1 MKISKIE
8 TFATSLQKFYFNSEE
23 IQPLLNEMIDKKK
36 DIKKRSYFYNMQN
49 QDYGKEYY
57 TDYGNP
63 VKLHEYEKLMFMI
76 ANFYRDKNFNVFHYW
91 SALYY
96 QNSWHETHVHSN
108 PKYNFSSI
116 LYLTNNTGGT
126 SFYSPNLTSETE
138 KHIEMSEVGKLVI
151 FPASLLHSAYHKDN
165 SERIIISSNLSIV

>member
-23 IQPLLNEMIDKKK
+23 IQPLLNEMIDKKE

-76 ANFYRDKNFNVFHYW
+76 ANFYRDKNFNVFLVFYILQTTQE
-91 SALYY
+91 APLF
-96 QNSWHETHVHSN
+96 THQ
-108 PKYNFSSI
+108 I
-116 LYLTNNTGGT
+116 
-126 SFYSPNLTSETE
+126 
-138 KHIEMSEVGKLVI
+138 
-151 FPASLLHSAYHKDN
+151 
-165 SERIIISSNLSIV
+165 